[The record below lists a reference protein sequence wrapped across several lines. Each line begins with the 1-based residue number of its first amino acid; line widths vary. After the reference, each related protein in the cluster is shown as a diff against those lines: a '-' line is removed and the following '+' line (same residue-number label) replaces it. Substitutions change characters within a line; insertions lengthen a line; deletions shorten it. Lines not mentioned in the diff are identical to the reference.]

1 MIYRGRLMHLLLP
14 FSVQLMVSLWC
25 YTAGYDQLPAAD
37 WLLAAHTDAWV
48 TITTTIV
55 IPCIKQMQKMQVPAS
70 FVDTL
75 LWLPSKAIN
84 KKYIAYEEI
93 GALNFIKCS
102 DIRAADQVFE
112 AVEKQ

>member
-1 MIYRGRLMHLLLP
+1 MHLPLP
-14 FSVQLMVSLWC
+14 FGVRPMVSLRC

-37 WLLAAHTDAWV
+37 WLLAAHTDAWA
-48 TITTTIV
+48 TIATTIV
-55 IPCIKQMQKMQVPAS
+55 IPCVKQMQKTQVPAS

-93 GALNFIKCS
+93 GASNFIKCS
-102 DIRAADQVFE
+102 DIRAADHVFE

>member
-1 MIYRGRLMHLLLP
+1 
-14 FSVQLMVSLWC
+14 
-25 YTAGYDQLPAAD
+25 
-37 WLLAAHTDAWV
+37 
-48 TITTTIV
+48 
-55 IPCIKQMQKMQVPAS
+55 MQKTQVPAS

-84 KKYIAYEEI
+84 KKYITYEEI